1 MERLQR
7 EARVQ
12 QAQKEVWFTLPP
24 SLLNCTILRRY
35 ALLQGQLRGILD
47 CALPVEPSP
56 AIRRGDVAAI
66 NAAGSGGGDFFIS
79 LGAHDDWASS
89 FTVWGRV
96 TAGMHVVQHVVQREY
111 TQTLHSSGTA
121 MRMLAAPVPIAVQLL

>member
-1 MERLQR
+1 
-7 EARVQ
+7 
-12 QAQKEVWFTLPP
+12 
-24 SLLNCTILRRY
+24 
-35 ALLQGQLRGILD
+35 
-47 CALPVEPSP
+47 VEPSP

-66 NAAGSGGGDFFIS
+66 NAAGSGGGGGDFFIS
-79 LGAHDDWASS
+79 LAAHDDWASS

-96 TAGMHVVQHVVQREY
+96 TAGMHVVQHLVQREY